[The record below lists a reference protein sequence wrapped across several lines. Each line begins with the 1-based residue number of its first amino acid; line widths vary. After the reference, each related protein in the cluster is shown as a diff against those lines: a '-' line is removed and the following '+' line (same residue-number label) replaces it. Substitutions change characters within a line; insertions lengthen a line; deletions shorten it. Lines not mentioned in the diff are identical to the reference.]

1 MSLKTENIRINR
13 WWDGWIAVAAMAL
26 TSMVAGRLW
35 ATDWTGDL
43 YILVYVM
50 FFAGLT
56 GLALG
61 YSRFSPYLAML
72 FSTVYGVFIIGWLFG
87 TTVEMEMTWRD
98 RILNYLGWRLR
109 IASEQFSTG
118 ETVYDP
124 LLFLT
129 IMALLLWILGSAAAF
144 ILIRKGSLWPSVL
157 PLGLTLLVIGHYDQD
172 MTLNSRFLLSFLFF
186 TLVILGRMTFLRYRK
201 KWRQEGIN
209 TTTETQA
216 DLTKTLLILCAVL
229 VIFAWLLPV
238 TPQEITRY
246 SELWERL
253 TAPLDNF
260 GDQISDIFVPDP
272 DQTSMLTTVYGE
284 TLGLGSGT
292 PISEETVFSVNVTL
306 EPPAG
311 YRNYWR
317 ARSYDIYSDG
327 DWSTS
332 PGLPER
338 LLFPE
343 DFDLQ
348 YPESEGGE
356 IATYSITNNVNRMV
370 NLYATGL
377 PIGVNRPV
385 QAVTQPIAESQEDLI
400 ALIADPVL
408 SAGEMYEVE
417 TLVSLPTMNELR
429 RSSTDYPDWLERYV
443 QLPDDFSSRIADL
456 AAEIT
461 DGLDNP
467 FDQAYAITRYLRIN
481 IEYSR
486 TLPPIPPGV
495 DPLEWFLF
503 EGQQGFC
510 NYYASAQVLML
521 RSLGIPARLSV
532 GYAQGE
538 FDDDMDAFIVRK
550 RNSHAWP
557 EVYFIDHGWVIFEP
571 TVSEPAFILPAG
583 SPGSDGENGT
593 FPPPDLP
600 RMDLPTE
607 DLPDTELP
615 QSEAGELEESSQK
628 RFFGVEGIRIVW
640 VMLILFAVSI
650 LVTLLILNRPSAFK
664 IDIDPLPV
672 LLEQQ
677 LIKRGITAPN
687 WLRKWRYRTQMSV
700 PEKAYRQL
708 SRAIKWLGHPLNQA
722 ETPAERAQTMARLL
736 PEAAQSAQNIVNEYY
751 LDKFSN
757 HIINEERAKNAAR
770 LIFKRTLQYRL
781 RQIIHFGKK
790 QQAETLK

>member
-1 MSLKTENIRINR
+1 MSLKTENLHINR
-13 WWDGWIAVAAMAL
+13 WWDGWIAVAAIAL

-35 ATDWTGDL
+35 ATDWTSDL

-50 FFAGLT
+50 FFAGVS

-61 YSRFSPYLAML
+61 YSNFSPYLAML

-87 TTVEMEMTWRD
+87 TTVEMEMTWHD

-109 IASEQFSTG
+109 IAVQQFGAG
-118 ETVYDP
+118 ETVNDP

-144 ILIRKGSLWPSVL
+144 ILIRKGSVWPAVL
-157 PLGLTLLVIGHYDQD
+157 PLGLTLLIIGHYDQD
-172 MTLNSRFLLSFLFF
+172 LTRNSRFLLSFIFISL
-186 TLVILGRMTFLRYRK
+186 LILGRMTFLRYRK
-201 KWRQEGIN
+201 RWQQEGIN

-216 DLTKTLLILCAVL
+216 DLTKTLLILSAVL

-238 TPQEITRY
+238 TPQQITRY
-246 SELWERL
+246 SELWEKL
-253 TAPLDNF
+253 TAPLDNL

-272 DQTSMLTTVYGE
+272 DRTSTVTTVFGE

-292 PISEETVFSVNVTL
+292 PSSEEVVFSVDVTL
-306 EPPAG
+306 EPPPG

-332 PGLPER
+332 SGLQER

-343 DFDLQ
+343 DFDLP
-348 YPESEGGE
+348 YPPWEGGE
-356 IATYSITNNVNRMV
+356 IAAYSITNNVSRTV

-377 PIGVNRPV
+377 PIEVNRPV
-385 QAVTQPIAESQEDLI
+385 QAITQLITESQEDLI
-400 ALIADPVL
+400 ALIAEPAL
-408 SAGEMYEVE
+408 TTGEMYAVE
-417 TLVSLPTMNELR
+417 TLVRLPTISELR
-429 RSSTDYPDWLERYV
+429 RSSTDYPTWLERYL
-443 QLPDDFSSRIADL
+443 QLPDDFSDQIADL
-456 AAEIT
+456 AVEIT

-467 FDQAYAITRYLRIN
+467 YDQAFAITRYLRIN

-486 TLPPIPPGV
+486 TLPPIPAGS
-495 DPLEWFLF
+495 DPMEWFLF

-538 FDDDMDAFIVRK
+538 FDDETDAFIVRK

-557 EVYFIDHGWVIFEP
+557 EVYFVDHGWVVFEP

-583 SPGSDGENGT
+583 SPGSDEEDAL
-593 FPPPDLP
+593 FPPRDLP
-600 RMDLPTE
+600 EMDLPTE
-607 DLPDTELP
+607 APTDTDLPSL
-615 QSEAGELEESSQK
+615 EAEGFEEPSQR

-640 VMLILFAVSI
+640 VMLTVFAIGLLITI
-650 LVTLLILNRPSAFK
+650 LVLNRPSTFK
-664 IDIDPLPV
+664 INIDPLPV
-672 LLEQQ
+672 LLEQR
-677 LIKRGITAPN
+677 LINRGRPVPN
-687 WLRKWRYRTQMSV
+687 WLRNWSYRAKMSI
-700 PEKAYRQL
+700 PERAYRQL

-722 ETPAERAQTMARLL
+722 ETPAERAQIMATLL
-736 PEAAQSAQNIVNEYY
+736 PEGAQPAQDIVKEYY
-751 LDKFSN
+751 LDKFSD

-770 LIFKRTLQYRL
+770 LIFKLTLQHWL
-781 RQIIHFGKK
+781 RKITPFGKR
-790 QQAETLK
+790 QPAET

>member
-1 MSLKTENIRINR
+1 MSLKTENIHINR
-13 WWDGWIAVAAMAL
+13 WWDGWIAVAAIAL

-35 ATDWTGDL
+35 ATDWTSDL
-43 YILVYVM
+43 YILVYAM

-109 IASEQFSTG
+109 IAIEQFSAG

-129 IMALLLWILGSAAAF
+129 IIALLLWILGSATAF
-144 ILIRKGSLWPSVL
+144 ILIRKGSVWPAVL
-157 PLGLTLLVIGHYDQD
+157 PLGLTLLIIGHYDQD
-172 MTLNSRFLLSFLFF
+172 ITRNSRFLLSFLFF
-186 TLVILGRMTFLRYRK
+186 TLLILGRMTFLRYRQ

-209 TTTETQA
+209 TTTETQV
-216 DLTKTLLILCAVL
+216 DLTKTLLILSAAL
-229 VIFAWLLPV
+229 VIFAWLFPI
-238 TPQEITRY
+238 TPQQITRY
-246 SELWERL
+246 SELWEKL
-253 TAPLDNF
+253 TEPLDKL
-260 GDQISDIFVPDP
+260 GDQISDIFVPDL
-272 DQTSMLTTVYGE
+272 DQTRTVTTVFGE

-292 PISEETVFSVNVTL
+292 PISEDIVFTVNVSL

-317 ARSYDIYSDG
+317 ARSYDIYHDG

-332 PGLPER
+332 SGLPER

-348 YPESEGGE
+348 YPEWEGGE
-356 IATYSITNNVNRMV
+356 IAAYSITNNINRMV

-377 PIGVNRPV
+377 PIGVSRPV
-385 QAVTQPIAESQEDLI
+385 EAITQPITESQEDLI
-400 ALIADPVL
+400 ALIADPAL
-408 SAGEMYEVE
+408 STGEMYEVE
-417 TLVSLPTMNELR
+417 SLVRLPTINELR
-429 RSSTDYPDWLERYV
+429 RSSTDYPAWLERYL
-443 QLPDDFSSRIADL
+443 QLPDDFSNQIAAL

-461 DGLDNP
+461 DRLENP
-467 FDQAYAITRYLRIN
+467 YDQAYAITRYLRIN

-486 TLPPIPPGV
+486 TLPPIPAGA

-503 EGQQGFC
+503 EGKQGFC

-538 FDDDMDAFIVRK
+538 LDDETDAFIVRK

-557 EVYFIDHGWVIFEP
+557 EVYFVEYGWVIFEP

-583 SPGSDGENGT
+583 SPGSDEDLGT

-600 RMDLPTE
+600 QMDLPPE
-607 DLPDTELP
+607 DMPDTDAP
-615 QSEAGELEESSQK
+615 ATEADGLEESSQR

-640 VMLILFAVSI
+640 VMLILFVVGL
-650 LVTLLILNRPSAFK
+650 LVTILILNRPSAFK

-672 LLEQQ
+672 LLEQG
-677 LIKRGITAPN
+677 LIKWGRTVPN
-687 WLRKWRYRTQMSV
+687 WLRNWSYRAQMSV
-700 PEKAYRQL
+700 PERAYRQL

-722 ETPAERAQTMARLL
+722 ETPAERAQTMAKLL
-736 PEAAQSAQNIVNEYY
+736 PEADQPAQDIVNEYY
-751 LDKFSN
+751 LDKFSD

-770 LIFKRTLQYRL
+770 LIINLTLRHRL
-781 RQIIHFGKK
+781 GQITHFGKVH
-790 QQAETLK
+790 QAETLK

>member
-1 MSLKTENIRINR
+1 MTVKIENVRISR
-13 WWDGWIAVAAMAL
+13 WWDGWIAVAAIAL

-35 ATDWTGDL
+35 ATDWTSDL

-61 YSRFSPYLAML
+61 YSHFSPYLAML

-109 IASEQFSTG
+109 IAIGQFSAG

-124 LLFLT
+124 LLFLM
-129 IMALLLWILGSAAAF
+129 IMALLLWVLGSAAAF
-144 ILIRKGSLWPSVL
+144 ILIRKGSVWPAVL
-157 PLGLTLLVIGHYDQD
+157 PLGLTLLIIGHYDQD
-172 MTLNSRFLLSFLFF
+172 MILNSRFLLSFLFF
-186 TLVILGRMTFLRYRK
+186 TLLIIGRMTFLRYRK
-201 KWRQEGIN
+201 KWHQEGIN
-209 TTTETQA
+209 TTAETQA
-216 DLTKTLLILCAVL
+216 DLTKTLLILCAAL

-238 TPQEITRY
+238 TPQQITRY
-246 SELWERL
+246 SALWERL
-253 TAPLDNF
+253 TAPLDNL

-272 DQTSMLTTVYGE
+272 DQTSTRTTVFGE

-292 PISEETVFSVNVTL
+292 PISEEIVFTVNVTV

-332 PGLPER
+332 PGLSER
-338 LLFPE
+338 LLFPDE
-343 DFDLQ
+343 FDLQ
-348 YPESEGGE
+348 YPEWEGGE
-356 IATYSITNNVNRMV
+356 IAAYNITNNVNRMV

-377 PIGVNRPV
+377 PIGVSRPV

-408 SAGEMYEVE
+408 SAGEMVEVE
-417 TLVSLPTMNELR
+417 TLVRLPSISELR
-429 RSSTDYPDWLERYV
+429 SASTDYPDWLERYV
-443 QLPDDFSSRIADL
+443 QLPDDFSGQIADL
-456 AAEIT
+456 AVEIT

-467 FDQAYAITRYLRIN
+467 YDQAYAITRYLRIN

-486 TLPPIPPGV
+486 TLPPIPPGA

-521 RSLGIPARLSV
+521 RSLGIPARMSV

-538 FDDDMDAFIVRK
+538 FDDEMDSFIVRK

-557 EVYFIDHGWVIFEP
+557 EVYFVDYGWVIFEP

-583 SPGSDGENGT
+583 SPGSDEDLGT

-600 RMDLPTE
+600 QMDLPPE
-607 DLPDTELP
+607 DMSATELP
-615 QSEAGELEESSQK
+615 PMEADGLEETSQR
-628 RFFGVEGIRIVW
+628 RFFGVEGIRIMW
-640 VMLILFAVSI
+640 VMLILFVVGL
-650 LVTLLILNRPSAFK
+650 LVTLIILNRPSAFK
-664 IDIDPLPV
+664 IDIDPLPA
-672 LLEQQ
+672 LLEAQ
-677 LIKRGITAPN
+677 LIKWGKPVPD
-687 WLRKWRYRTQMSV
+687 WLRNWRYRALMSV
-700 PEKAYRQL
+700 PESAYRQL
-708 SRAIKWLGHPLNQA
+708 SRAITWLGHPLNLA
-722 ETPAERAQTMARLL
+722 ETPAERAQTLAKLL
-736 PEAAQSAQNIVNEYY
+736 PEAEQPAQDIVNEYY
-751 LDKFSN
+751 LDKFSD

-770 LIFKRTLQYRL
+770 LIFKLTLQHRL
-781 RQIIHFGKK
+781 WQITHFSKRQ
-790 QQAETLK
+790 QPESLQ